1 MKLGEYVGSPCIE
14 VPEEDWRKIEATLGL
29 EEPNNEVRKS
39 IALYVSKHLL
49 SAELDF
55 PKQRASSQKK
65 WIGRIRNKT
74 QDLINVLDWEASED
88 EGEDGYAQ
96 MYAVYDLLEK
106 DRQENLLALL
116 KELLAKADDMLL
128 RVPKGKAGPDAD
140 SFSWGLVLD
149 LAFLYQWATNKPPTI
164 TYNPLPDI
172 NHGEEDDAGRYESR
186 FLDFVAAV
194 FAVFAPDRAKGNIAL
209 GKHIERVLKV
219 WRRCTRQKD
228 KTSG

>member
-1 MKLGEYVGSPCIE
+1 MKLGEYAGSPCIE
-14 VPEEDWRKIEATLGL
+14 VPEEDWREIEATLGL

-39 IALYVSKHLL
+39 IALHVSKHLL
-49 SAELDF
+49 SAELGF
-55 PKQRASSQKK
+55 PKQRANLQKK

-74 QDLINVLDWEASED
+74 RHLINALDWEASED
-88 EGEDGYAQ
+88 ESKDGYAQ

-106 DRQENLLALL
+106 DRQENILALL

-128 RVPKGKAGPDAD
+128 RVPKGRAGPDPD
-140 SFSWGLVLD
+140 YFSWGLVLD
-149 LAFLYQWATNKPPTI
+149 LAFLYEWVTNKPPTI

-172 NHGEEDDAGRYESR
+172 DYGEEDDAGLYESG

-219 WRRCTRQKD
+219 WRRYTHRKD
-228 KTSG
+228 KTSD